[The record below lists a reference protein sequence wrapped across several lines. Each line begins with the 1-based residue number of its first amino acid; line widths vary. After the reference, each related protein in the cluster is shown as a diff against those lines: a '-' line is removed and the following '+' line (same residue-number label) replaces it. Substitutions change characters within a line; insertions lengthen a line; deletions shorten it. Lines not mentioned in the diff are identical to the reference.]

1 MKIIDVLLKNISQV
15 VLISNKWTGLF
26 ILIGLFVADW
36 TIGLAAIVGSII
48 AYTFARFINYS
59 EAEINDGLAGFN
71 PVLTAIAL
79 TIFLDKS
86 GLDIVITM
94 IATLLTLPVAAA
106 VREVLRPYKVPMLTM
121 PFVIVTWFTILLSG
135 QVKFVDTSLKL
146 MPQNIETVNFSNN
159 DRIHFIQSLFE
170 GFSQVFI
177 EASVIGGV
185 CILIG
190 ILIASRKATLL
201 AVIAS
206 LLSFIIVAL
215 LGGGNYDDINQG
227 LFGYNFVLM
236 AIALGY
242 TFKTA
247 INPYISTFL
256 DVLLTVVVQL
266 GTTTL
271 LEPFGLPALT
281 LPFIIVTWILLFAGI
296 KHDKVDA

>member
-1 MKIIDVLLKNISQV
+1 MKMIDVLLKNISQV

-36 TIGLAAIVGSII
+36 TVGLAAMIGSII
-48 AYTFARFINYS
+48 AYAFARYINYS

-159 DRIHFIQSLFE
+159 DRIHVIQSLFE

-177 EASVIGGV
+177 EASV

-190 ILIASRKATLL
+190 ILIASRKAALL

-215 LGGGNYDDINQG
+215 LGGNYDDINQG

-256 DVLLTVVVQL
+256 GVLLTVVVQL

>member
-1 MKIIDVLLKNISQV
+1 MKDLKIIDVLLKNISQV

-59 EAEINDGLAGFN
+59 EAEVNDGLAGFN
-71 PVLTAIAL
+71 PVFIHAL

-190 ILIASRKATLL
+190 ILIASRKAALL

-215 LGGGNYDDINQG
+215 LGGNYDDINQG
-227 LFGYNFVLM
+227 
-236 AIALGY
+236 
-242 TFKTA
+242 
-247 INPYISTFL
+247 
-256 DVLLTVVVQL
+256 
-266 GTTTL
+266 
-271 LEPFGLPALT
+271 
-281 LPFIIVTWILLFAGI
+281 IIRL
-296 KHDKVDA
+296 

>member
-1 MKIIDVLLKNISQV
+1 
-15 VLISNKWTGLF
+15 
-26 ILIGLFVADW
+26 
-36 TIGLAAIVGSII
+36 
-48 AYTFARFINYS
+48 
-59 EAEINDGLAGFN
+59 
-71 PVLTAIAL
+71 
-79 TIFLDKS
+79 
-86 GLDIVITM
+86 
-94 IATLLTLPVAAA
+94 
-106 VREVLRPYKVPMLTM
+106 M

-159 DRIHFIQSLFE
+159 DRIHVIQSLFE

-190 ILIASRKATLL
+190 ILIASRKAALL

-215 LGGGNYDDINQG
+215 LGGNYDDINQG

-256 DVLLTVVVQL
+256 GVLLTVVVQL

-296 KHDKVDA
+296 KNDKVDA

>member
-1 MKIIDVLLKNISQV
+1 
-15 VLISNKWTGLF
+15 
-26 ILIGLFVADW
+26 
-36 TIGLAAIVGSII
+36 
-48 AYTFARFINYS
+48 
-59 EAEINDGLAGFN
+59 
-71 PVLTAIAL
+71 
-79 TIFLDKS
+79 
-86 GLDIVITM
+86 M

-190 ILIASRKATLL
+190 ILMASKAALL

-215 LGGGNYDDINQG
+215 LGGNYDDINQDCIR
-227 LFGYNFVLM
+227 L
-236 AIALGY
+236 
-242 TFKTA
+242 
-247 INPYISTFL
+247 
-256 DVLLTVVVQL
+256 
-266 GTTTL
+266 
-271 LEPFGLPALT
+271 
-281 LPFIIVTWILLFAGI
+281 
-296 KHDKVDA
+296 